1 MTPAPFPGTPH
12 ARALSNAAGPAGPA
26 HKGFVK
32 ARWSQNNKEKVPQLR
47 RDISWKR
54 LSIMQYGIPSP
65 FDSHFLVLT
74 LAITFAIQLSVW
86 VVSAIARC
94 ESAFDAAGAV
104 NYVVV
109 ALLTFGLSGTWA
121 PRQALSTGAVVLCR
135 GWLGIFLLIRV
146 IQRKGDVRFE
156 EYRKHWWQV
165 RRVREAK
172 HCVFSITSR
181 FSQRPAAPHPLR
193 SS

>member
-1 MTPAPFPGTPH
+1 M
-12 ARALSNAAGPAGPA
+12 
-26 HKGFVK
+26 
-32 ARWSQNNKEKVPQLR
+32 
-47 RDISWKR
+47 
-54 LSIMQYGIPSP
+54 YGIPSP

-74 LAITFAIQLSVW
+74 LVITFAIQLSVW
-86 VVSAIARC
+86 AVSAIARC
-94 ESAFDAAGAV
+94 ESAYDAAGAV

-146 IQRKGDVRFE
+146 VQRKGDVRFE

-165 RRVREAK
+165 RCVRVCTTTASFASGCPHRRCARPPPPDRILRAALD
-172 HCVFSITSR
+172 CVCN
-181 FSQRPAAPHPLR
+181 PGHVGLALR
-193 SS
+193 HAVHRAERRGESASVLVG

>member
-1 MTPAPFPGTPH
+1 M
-12 ARALSNAAGPAGPA
+12 
-26 HKGFVK
+26 
-32 ARWSQNNKEKVPQLR
+32 
-47 RDISWKR
+47 
-54 LSIMQYGIPSP
+54 YGIPSP

-74 LAITFAIQLSVW
+74 LVITFAIQLSVW
-86 VVSAIARC
+86 AVSAIARC
-94 ESAFDAAGAV
+94 ESAYDAAGAV

-146 IQRKGDVRFE
+146 VQRKGDVRFE

-165 RRVREAK
+165 WYICWTCRRYRTIFSEAL
-172 HCVFSITSR
+172 SGPSR
-181 FSQRPAAPHPLR
+181 GRTHTHTHTHRTPHNGNV
-193 SS
+193 